1 MVAQLVKN
9 HLQCGRPPLDF
20 RKIYCRRD
28 RLPTPLFLD
37 FSGGSA
43 GKESG
48 YNAGDLCLIPGL
60 GRSSGEEKDH
70 PLQYSGPEN
79 SMDCVFLEIPKS
91 DMIE

>member
-1 MVAQLVKN
+1 MNKTQVCGSSAGKESPAMWETPVGFQEDL
-9 HLQCGRPPLDF
+9 LQKGQA
-20 RKIYCRRD
+20 
-28 RLPTPLFLD
+28 TH
-37 FSGGSA
+37 ST